1 MKNIILNN
9 GVAIPPVGFGVY
21 QITDFA
27 ECYRV
32 VKDAIAIGYRLIDT
46 AQYYGNEEAVGKAI
60 KDCHVS
66 REDLF
71 ITTKVWITNAGYE
84 QAKKSMLESMD
95 RMQLDYVDLMLIHQ
109 PYNDYYGTY
118 RAMEEFYHAGKL
130 RAIGVSNF
138 FPSILSDLIHFNT
151 VVPTI
156 NQIEINPFHHRLADE
171 LTHAKHNVVM
181 QAWAPFAEGQHDIFN
196 HPVLKGIG
204 MKYKKTAAQV
214 ILRWLVQRNI
224 IPLSKTVSKVRMQE
238 NFNIFDFI
246 LSPDD
251 MVDIAKLD
259 KQQTSF
265 LNHHE
270 AEGFEFLMQRVGLKG

>member
-1 MKNIILNN
+1 MKSIILNN

-21 QITDFA
+21 QITDLD

-32 VKDAIAIGYRLIDT
+32 VKDAIAVGYRLIDT
-46 AQYYGNEEAVGKAI
+46 AQFYGNEEAVGKAI

-84 QAKKSMLESMD
+84 RAKASMLESM
-95 RMQLDYVDLMLIHQ
+95 RKLNLDYIDLMLVHQ

-118 RAMEEFYHAGKL
+118 RAMEEFYYAGKL

-138 FPSILSDLIHFNT
+138 FPSILSDLIHFNN
-151 VVPTI
+151 VVPAI
-156 NQIEINPFHHRLADE
+156 NQIEINPFHHRIADE
-171 LTHAKHNVVM
+171 CTHEKHGVM
-181 QAWAPFAEGQHDIFN
+181 MEAWAPFAEGQHDMFN
-196 HPVLKGIG
+196 NPVLKEIG
-204 MKYKKTAAQV
+204 AQYGKSPAQV

-224 IPLSKTVSKVRMQE
+224 IPLAKTVSKVRMQE
-238 NFNIFDFI
+238 NFNIFDFE
-246 LSPDD
+246 LSEQD
-251 MVDIAKLD
+251 MQTIGSLD
-259 KQQTSF
+259 KQQSSF

-270 AEGFEFLMQRVGLKG
+270 AEGFEFLMERVGLFG